1 VADAEAS
8 EVLER
13 EAGWRPS
20 RRLVA
25 AVAALVLGIGLVTW
39 AVDHTV
45 RDREQRAVAACA
57 ADAGTAVT
65 EAYAPVLAM
74 TQYVRPVLDS
84 GPSGR
89 LRRNMYSMVSRTA
102 AGVDTRLGPARNT
115 CRDLDVLWTHPAIR
129 ARRDACVRALD
140 ERAAFLRAVR
150 RDGHE
155 AFRRWPAAVTGC

>member
-1 VADAEAS
+1 MADAEAS

-25 AVAALVLGIGLVTW
+25 AVCALVLGTGVVTW
-39 AVDHTV
+39 SVDRTV
-45 RDREQRAVAACA
+45 RGREQRAVAACA

-89 LRRNMYSMVSRTA
+89 LRRNMYALVSRTA
-102 AGVDTRLGPARNT
+102 ARVDTRLGPARES
-115 CRDLDVLWTHPAIR
+115 CRDVEVLWAHSAIR
-129 ARRDACVRALD
+129 ARRDACVRQLD

-155 AFRRWPAAVTGC
+155 AFQRWPAADAGC